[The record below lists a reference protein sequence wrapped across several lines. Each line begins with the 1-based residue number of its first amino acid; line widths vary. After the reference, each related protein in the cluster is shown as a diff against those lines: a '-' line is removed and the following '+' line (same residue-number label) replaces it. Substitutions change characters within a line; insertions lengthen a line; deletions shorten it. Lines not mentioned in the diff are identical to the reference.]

1 MNVLLVYASV
11 ASRAH
16 TGNEYSSGLGAIVSV
31 TKQAGHQVRVL
42 TVRQAGEYS
51 ELLDQVKSFQPRV
64 VGFSVISH
72 QFRFV
77 KEMAVRIKAQAPATI
92 IVCGGVHPTVYPEAL
107 LEKGAEAIDG
117 FFVGE
122 ADFAFPEFLDR
133 LEKGLSYRD
142 TDNFA
147 YAQNGTLVQNR
158 LKPLIEN
165 LDVLP
170 FPDKE
175 MDSYRETLMGRDG
188 VAMIFCSRGCPF
200 LCAYCSNHA
209 IAKRYGIQHN
219 SPRFRSPESC
229 IREIEAVIERYGQ
242 LVKTVFIGD
251 EIFGANR
258 RWRQEFCQA
267 YKERINKP
275 YRILLRVEMVKHDL
289 LSMLKES
296 GCSLIMFGVECGNE
310 KFRFEV
316 LNRPVSNE
324 KIIRAFDL
332 CHQYGLNTFAFNMIG
347 LPGETEEMIWETIQ
361 LNRGIR
367 PMISIAA
374 VFVPLRGTALGERC
388 FREGWIDDEAMLDFF
403 EDSGETLLS
412 FPEEHKQRLGYFY
425 ANCAMLVNPNTPEAT
440 IQSKRGQS

>member
-11 ASRAH
+11 ASRDH

-51 ELLDQVKSFQPRV
+51 QLLDEVKSFQPQV

-77 KEMAVRIKAQAPATI
+77 KEMAACIKAQAPATI

-107 LEKGAEAIDG
+107 LETSAVDG

-122 ADFAFPEFLDR
+122 ADFAFPEFLQR
-133 LEKGLSYRD
+133 LEQGRDFRD

-147 YAQNGTLVQNR
+147 YVQDGKLIQNP

-229 IREIEAVIERYGQ
+229 ICEIQAVIERYGE

-258 RWRQEFCQA
+258 RWREEFCRM

-275 YRILLRVEMVKHDL
+275 YRILLRVEMVNPDL
-289 LSMLKES
+289 LTMLKES
-296 GCSLIMFGVECGNE
+296 GCRLIMFGVESGNE
-310 KFRFEV
+310 KFRF
-316 LNRPVSNE
+316 
-324 KIIRAFDL
+324 
-332 CHQYGLNTFAFNMIG
+332 IG
-347 LPGETEEMIWETIQ
+347 SC
-361 LNRGIR
+361 R
-367 PMISIAA
+367 
-374 VFVPLRGTALGERC
+374 
-388 FREGWIDDEAMLDFF
+388 
-403 EDSGETLLS
+403 DS
-412 FPEEHKQRLGYFY
+412 
-425 ANCAMLVNPNTPEAT
+425 
-440 IQSKRGQS
+440 